1 MPTVWIIKNISL
13 PIYLQWRNIY
23 GEEYI
28 GNDCGECA
36 HFGSVD
42 YNRDLAEF
50 LWYEIKEMADES
62 YQWIKNILV

>member
-1 MPTVWIIKNISL
+1 MSTVWIIKNISL
-13 PIYLQWRNIY
+13 PH
-23 GEEYI
+23 GEEW
-28 GNDCGECA
+28 ECA

-42 YNRDLAEF
+42 YDRDLAEF

>member
-1 MPTVWIIKNISL
+1 MEK
-13 PIYLQWRNIY
+13 IY
-23 GEEYI
+23 GEEW
-28 GNDCGECA
+28 ECA

-42 YNRDLAEF
+42 YDRDLAEF

>member
-1 MPTVWIIKNISL
+1 MPHCMNHKKHLTTDR
-13 PIYLQWRNIY
+13 RNMH
-23 GEEYI
+23 GEEW
-28 GNDCGECA
+28 ECA

-42 YNRDLAEF
+42 YDRDLAEF